1 MNFAAFFSYTFL
13 TAFTPG
19 PNNIMSMSLAGS
31 RGFRRTL
38 RFCLGVFMAHLL
50 IGACA
55 AAFSALLYS
64 FIPHIERPLVYI
76 GAAYI
81 VWLAWSICRDKP
93 TEMKEKKTR
102 FEAGSALSGLVL
114 QFINVKGI
122 IFWLTAMSTFILPH
136 YKSVPVIALFVLLL
150 SAMILTSTICWAAF
164 GAVFERLFSK
174 HRRALNIIMA
184 LLLVYCAVALI
195 IG

>member
-1 MNFAAFFSYTFL
+1 MNFAAFFSYIFL

-38 RFCLGVFMAHLL
+38 RFCLGVFLAHII
-50 IGACA
+50 IGFCA

-64 FIPHIERPLVYI
+64 FIPRIERPLVYA

-81 VWLAWSICRDKP
+81 LWLAWSIYRDKP
-93 TEMKEKKTR
+93 SEKKEKKTR
-102 FEAGSALSGLVL
+102 FEAGSTLSGLVL

-136 YKSVPVIALFVLLL
+136 YKSIPVIALFVL
-150 SAMILTSTICWAAF
+150 ILCAVIFSSTVCWAAF
-164 GAVFERLFSK
+164 GAVFEKLFAK
-174 HRRALNIIMA
+174 RRRVLNIIMA
-184 LLLVYCAVALI
+184 LLLVYCAVVLI
-195 IG
+195 LG